1 MVMEMKIFDFNKD
14 GKVDA
19 RDFKYLMLRY
29 EIILVGG
36 LLLTILPMMKMMGYL
51 HLDSDMFWLLAGVV
65 ITAEAILEIIKE
77 KRGNK
82 NE

>member
-19 RDFKYLMLRY
+19 RDFKHLMLRY

-36 LLLTILPMMKMMGYL
+36 LLLTILPMLKMMGYL
-51 HLDSDMFWLLAGVV
+51 HLDSDMFWLLAGIV
-65 ITAEAILEIIKE
+65 ISAEAVLEILNE
-77 KRGNK
+77 KRK
-82 NE
+82 R